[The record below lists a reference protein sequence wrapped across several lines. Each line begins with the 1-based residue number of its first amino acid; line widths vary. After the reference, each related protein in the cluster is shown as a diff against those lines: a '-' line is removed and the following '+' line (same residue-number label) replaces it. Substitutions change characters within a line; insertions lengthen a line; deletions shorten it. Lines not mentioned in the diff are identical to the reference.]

1 MKRLMSVAVLL
12 LSCLTASFSQDST
25 CVKTDSLKWERKVK
39 ENDLYRIVVSGYE
52 PKIDTVEIYLTPQV
66 TTKYL
71 IRVDDK
77 KKIKRKRKDNK

>member
-1 MKRLMSVAVLL
+1 MGNLLASLL
-12 LSCLTASFSQDST
+12 LGLSLLASAQDT
-25 CVKTDSLKWERKVK
+25 LRTDTLKWGRKVM

-52 PKIDTVEIYLTPQV
+52 PKIDTVEIYITPQV